1 MNLDTISILRY
12 DEVLHVKHAKRAK
25 HDPRTGR
32 RDLSMQ
38 SIRTNRPSQTPR
50 RHASRRGATTLD
62 YVLVLAVILAMA
74 ALLIPMSRHAI
85 SVVYEIICTL
95 VAWPFV

>member
-1 MNLDTISILRY
+1 
-12 DEVLHVKHAKRAK
+12 
-25 HDPRTGR
+25 
-32 RDLSMQ
+32 MQ
-38 SIRTNRPSQTPR
+38 SIRTNRPSQPPR